1 MTAEPVAP
9 LLAHES
15 WFVAEPGRFD
25 LDWERLDDLPVLVA
39 VVTALT
45 AVAVFTAV
53 DRTVDEPR
61 LSRLDGL
68 VRLERYL
75 PRIVSVAIGL
85 ALAGTVAQGAYLAPN
100 MDLPDGPAGLLLGGL
115 EVVAAVLLVLGIR
128 RRLTAALL
136 VAAGP
141 LGMPFYGVLPILERA
156 DLLGAAAFLALAEG
170 RRASPEER
178 ARRNPFA
185 SRVMRLLAALAVA
198 VLAFSEKLL
207 NPDLAAAFLGLRPAF
222 DLFSQLGIGVLGRD
236 DFIWFAA
243 GMELTLAALLA
254 AGQLPRL
261 TALVV
266 ATPFVAT
273 LPLLGYVEFFGHLPL
288 YAVVLV
294 VAVEAQAERVR
305 EAEAEAAAGRPHR
318 PLPLTGRGAVRLRTA
333 GRGSRRR

>member
-1 MTAEPVAP
+1 MSRLP
-9 LLAHES
+9 LAHES
-15 WFVAEPGRFD
+15 WFVPAPQRFD
-25 LDWERLDDLPVLVA
+25 LQWERLNDLPVVVA
-39 VVTALT
+39 VVTAL
-45 AVAVFTAV
+45 VAVVAFTLV

-61 LSRLDGL
+61 LSRLDVL
-68 VRLERYL
+68 VRLEPYL
-75 PRIVSVAIGL
+75 PRIVSAAIGL

-100 MDLPDGPAGLLLGGL
+100 MALPAGPAGFLLGGL

-128 RRLTAALL
+128 RRATALL
-136 VAAGP
+136 LVLAGP
-141 LGMPFYGVLPILERA
+141 VGMLFYGVLPVLERA

-170 RRASPEER
+170 RRATPQAR
-178 ARRNPFA
+178 ARRNPRA
-185 SRVMRLLAALAVA
+185 TLVMRLLAALAVA

-207 NPDLAAAFLGLRPAF
+207 NPELARSFLGLRPAF
-222 DLFSQLGIGVLGRD
+222 DLFSPLPVDLLGRD

-273 LPLLGYVEFFGHLPL
+273 LPLLGYVELFGHLPL

-294 VAVEAQAERVR
+294 VAVQAQVQRVR
-305 EAEAEAAAGRPHR
+305 EAEAEAASGRPHR
-318 PLPLTGRGAVRLRTA
+318 TVPPVLRGLTRPARS
-333 GRGSRRR
+333 GSRRLRRR